1 VSGLRLDTTALLH
14 ALDEVE
20 GRRFLGAV
28 VGGMAVELVFEGEHG
43 RNLVSIYVEGHRAG
57 EAVLGGVAMP
67 ESYARS
73 CRRWRPW
80 GVRR

>member
-1 VSGLRLDTTALLH
+1 MSARLDVVALLR
-14 ALDEVE
+14 ALDQVE
-20 GRRFLGAV
+20 GRRLCGAV
-28 VGGMAVELVFEGEHG
+28 VSLPDAVELVFDGDG
-43 RNLVSIYVEGHRAG
+43 LNLVTLFVGGHRSG
-57 EAVLGGVAMP
+57 EIALGGVSRP